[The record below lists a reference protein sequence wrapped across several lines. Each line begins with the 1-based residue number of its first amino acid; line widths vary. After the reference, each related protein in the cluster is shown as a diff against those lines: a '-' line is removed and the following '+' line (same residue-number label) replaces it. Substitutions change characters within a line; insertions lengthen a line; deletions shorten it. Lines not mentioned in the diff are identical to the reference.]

1 MDLQLGDK
9 RALVTGSS
17 SGLGEEIARL
27 LAAEGAAV
35 VVHGRDEART
45 AAVAKSIRGDGGNAS
60 IATGDLSTDAGA
72 DQVHAAAVSAGPV
85 DILVNNAGIYDPQAQ
100 WSDTLPGAW
109 AEIYNIDVIS
119 SVRMIQRL
127 LPGMRA
133 RGWGRVIQVS
143 SVLGDLPKARQPH
156 YAAANAARNN
166 LAASLARE
174 LKHSG
179 VTSNAVA
186 AGSILTPARKD
197 AVIGIGKQNGW
208 GEGFEEIEQKYVN
221 ANNPNDTGRLG
232 RPRDYADAVAF
243 LASPVTGYITGAT
256 LRIDGGWY
264 DS

>member
-1 MDLQLGDK
+1 MDLQLGGK

-17 SGLGEEIARL
+17 NGLGEEIARV

-45 AAVAKSIRGDGGNAS
+45 EAVAKSIRGDGGTAS
-60 IATGDLSTDAGA
+60 MAIGDLSTDAGA
-72 DQVHAAAVSAGPV
+72 DQVQAAVASAGPV
-85 DILVNNAGIYDPQAQ
+85 DILVNNAGVYDPEAQ
-100 WSDTLPGAW
+100 WSDTVPGAW
-109 AEIYNIDVIS
+109 AEMYNIDVIS

-127 LPGMRA
+127 LPSMRA

-143 SVLGDLPKARQPH
+143 SVLGDLPKAHQPH

-186 AGSILTPARKD
+186 PGSILTPARKD

-208 GEGFEEIEQKYVN
+208 GESFEEIEQKYVN

-243 LASPVTGYITGAT
+243 LASPVAGYITGAT

>member
-1 MDLQLGDK
+1 MDLQLGGK

-17 SGLGEEIARL
+17 SGLGEEIAKV

-45 AAVAKSIRGDGGNAS
+45 AAVAKSISEDGGDAS
-60 IATGDLSTDAGA
+60 IAIGDLSTDVGA
-72 DQVHAAAVSAGPV
+72 DQVGAAAVHEGPI
-85 DILVNNAGIYDPQAQ
+85 DILVNNLGVYDPQAQ
-100 WSDTLPGAW
+100 WSDTLPDAW
-109 AEIYNIDVIS
+109 ADFYNIDVIS

-127 LPGMRA
+127 VPGMRA
-133 RGWGRVIQVS
+133 RGWGRVIQIS
-143 SVLGDLPKARQPH
+143 SVLGHLPKATQPH
-156 YAAANAARNN
+156 YAAANAARDN

-179 VTSNAVA
+179 VTSNAIA

-208 GEGFEEIEQKYVN
+208 GESFGEIEQKYVN

-243 LASPVTGYITGAT
+243 LASPKAGYINGAT
-256 LRIDGGWY
+256 LPIDGGWY
-264 DS
+264 DA